1 MLNYFVGSPHCST
14 TLHEMP
20 PWQQFF
26 ILHAC
31 YIIDFWSNFAV
42 RKHQLYFISH
52 VVFFKNMTTNN
63 KHISSAIKYIGV
75 DDPDLPMFESQYVLE
90 NGMAYNSYFIDDDHI
105 AVMDAVDAR
114 KIDEWMANVDA
125 CLADRQPEYLVVLHM
140 EPDHSAGV
148 KRFLQTYP
156 EAKVV
161 GNAKT
166 FTFLSQFF
174 HDFDFEG
181 RTIMVKD
188 GDTLSLG
195 SHSLQFI
202 IAPMVH
208 WPETMVA
215 FEPTEQ
221 VLFSADAFGKF
232 GVYDADSHDW
242 TCEARRYYFN
252 IVGKYGAPVQVL
264 LKKIAPLPISVIAPL
279 HGPVL
284 KENLPFYIDKYN
296 TWSSYMPEDEGV
308 FIAVASIHG
317 HTLEAANIMA
327 EKLRLRGVKV
337 AMSDIAREDIA
348 EAVEDAFRYDRL
360 LLAAAS
366 YDGGVFTPME
376 FFLSR
381 LKHKNYQNRRVA
393 IIENGTWSPTAAKTI
408 KSTLE
413 DMKQISIVEPVVT
426 IRSAFKPSD
435 EQAFNAL
442 ADALAQ

>member
-1 MLNYFVGSPHCST
+1 MCDNCDNPL
-14 TLHEMP
+14 
-20 PWQQFF
+20 
-26 ILHAC
+26 
-31 YIIDFWSNFAV
+31 FWCNFAPD
-42 RKHQLYFISH
+42 KYHSLCYSHFFLLMTSNKYISDS
-52 VVFFKNMTTNN
+52 
-63 KHISSAIKYIGV
+63 IQYIGV
-75 DDPDLPMFESQYVLE
+75 DDPELPLFESQYMLE
-90 NGMAYNSYFIDDDHI
+90 NGMAYNSYLIRDEKI

-114 KIDEWMANVDA
+114 KIDEWMARLSDA
-125 CLADRQPEYLVVLHM
+125 LAGRTPDYLVVLHV

-148 KRFLQTYP
+148 KRFLDTYP

-174 HDFDFEG
+174 PDFDFGE
-181 RTIMVKD
+181 RKVVVKEA
-188 GDTLSLG
+188 DTLCLG
-195 SHSLQFI
+195 SHTLRFI
-202 IAPMVH
+202 IVPMVH

-215 FEPTEQ
+215 YDASDR

-232 GVYDADSHDW
+232 GVYDADADDW

-264 LKKIAPLPISVIAPL
+264 LKKIADLDIRVIAPL

-284 KENLPFYIDKYN
+284 SENLQFYIDKYH
-296 TWSSYMPEDEGV
+296 TWSSYEPEDKGV

-317 HTLEAANIMA
+317 HTLEAAEMMA
-327 EKLRLRGVKV
+327 EKLRARGVKV
-337 AMSDIAREDIA
+337 AMSDLSREDIA

-381 LKHKNYQNRRVA
+381 LKHKNYQKRRVA
-393 IIENGTWSPTAAKTI
+393 ILENGTWAPTAAKTI
-408 KSTLE
+408 KKTISEMSNVTL
-413 DMKQISIVEPVVT
+413 VEPVVT
-426 IRSAFKPSD
+426 IRSAYKPAD
-435 EQAFNAL
+435 DAAFCAL
-442 ADALAQ
+442 CDALCE

>member
-1 MLNYFVGSPHCST
+1 MYDNCDNPL
-14 TLHEMP
+14 
-20 PWQQFF
+20 
-26 ILHAC
+26 
-31 YIIDFWSNFAV
+31 FWCNFAPD
-42 RKHQLYFISH
+42 KYHSLCYSHFFLPMTSNKYISDS
-52 VVFFKNMTTNN
+52 
-63 KHISSAIKYIGV
+63 IQYIGV
-75 DDPDLPMFESQYVLE
+75 DDPELPLFESQYMLE
-90 NGMAYNSYFIDDDHI
+90 NGMAYNSYLIRDEKI

-114 KIDEWMANVDA
+114 KIDEWMARLSDA
-125 CLADRQPEYLVVLHM
+125 LAGRTPDYLVVLHV

-148 KRFLQTYP
+148 KRFLDTYP

-174 HDFDFEG
+174 PDFDFGE
-181 RTIMVKD
+181 RKVVVKEA
-188 GDTLSLG
+188 DTLCLG
-195 SHSLQFI
+195 SHTLRFI
-202 IAPMVH
+202 IVPMVH

-215 FEPTEQ
+215 YDASDR

-232 GVYDADSHDW
+232 GVYDADADDW

-264 LKKIAPLPISVIAPL
+264 LKKIADLDIRVIAPL

-284 KENLPFYIDKYN
+284 SENLQFYIDKYH
-296 TWSSYMPEDEGV
+296 TWSSYEPEDKGV

-317 HTLEAANIMA
+317 HTLEAAEMMA
-327 EKLRLRGVKV
+327 KKLRARGVKV
-337 AMSDIAREDIA
+337 AMSDLSREDIA

-381 LKHKNYQNRRVA
+381 LKHKNYQKRRVA
-393 IIENGTWSPTAAKTI
+393 ILENGTWAPTAAKTI
-408 KSTLE
+408 KKTISEMSNVTL
-413 DMKQISIVEPVVT
+413 VEPVVT
-426 IRSAFKPSD
+426 IRSAYKPAD
-435 EQAFNAL
+435 DAAFCAL
-442 ADALAQ
+442 CDALCE

>member
-1 MLNYFVGSPHCST
+1 MTSNK
-14 TLHEMP
+14 
-20 PWQQFF
+20 
-26 ILHAC
+26 
-31 YIIDFWSNFAV
+31 YISDSI
-42 RKHQLYFISH
+42 Q
-52 VVFFKNMTTNN
+52 
-63 KHISSAIKYIGV
+63 YIGV
-75 DDPDLPMFESQYVLE
+75 DDPELPLFESQYMLE
-90 NGMAYNSYFIDDDHI
+90 NGMAYNSYLIRDEKI

-114 KIDEWMANVDA
+114 KIDEWMARLSDA
-125 CLADRQPEYLVVLHM
+125 LAGRTPAYLVVLHV

-148 KRFLQTYP
+148 KRFLDTYP

-174 HDFDFEG
+174 PDFDFGE
-181 RTIMVKD
+181 RKVVVKEA
-188 GDTLSLG
+188 DTLCLG
-195 SHSLQFI
+195 NHTLRFI
-202 IAPMVH
+202 IVPMVH

-215 FEPTEQ
+215 YDASDR

-232 GVYDADSHDW
+232 GVYDADADDW

-264 LKKIAPLPISVIAPL
+264 LKKIADLDIRVIAPL

-284 KENLPFYIDKYN
+284 SENLQFYIDKYH
-296 TWSSYMPEDEGV
+296 TWSSYEPEDKGV

-317 HTLEAANIMA
+317 HTLEAAEMMA
-327 EKLRLRGVKV
+327 EKLRARGVKV
-337 AMSDIAREDIA
+337 AMSDLSREDIA

-381 LKHKNYQNRRVA
+381 LKHKNYQKRRVA
-393 IIENGTWSPTAAKTI
+393 ILENGTWAPTAAKTI
-408 KSTLE
+408 KKTISEMSNVTL
-413 DMKQISIVEPVVT
+413 VEPVVT
-426 IRSAFKPSD
+426 IRSAYKPAD
-435 EQAFNAL
+435 DAAFCAL
-442 ADALAQ
+442 CDALCE

>member
-1 MLNYFVGSPHCST
+1 MCDNCDNP
-14 TLHEMP
+14 
-20 PWQQFF
+20 
-26 ILHAC
+26 I
-31 YIIDFWSNFAV
+31 FWCNFAPN
-42 RKHQLYFISH
+42 KYHSLCYSHFFLPMTSNKYISDS
-52 VVFFKNMTTNN
+52 
-63 KHISSAIKYIGV
+63 IQYIGV
-75 DDPDLPMFESQYVLE
+75 DDPELPLFESQYMLE
-90 NGMAYNSYFIDDDHI
+90 NGMAYNSYLIRDEKI

-114 KIDEWMANVDA
+114 KIDEWMARLSDA
-125 CLADRQPEYLVVLHM
+125 LAGRTPDYLVVLHV

-148 KRFLQTYP
+148 KRFLDTYP

-174 HDFDFEG
+174 PDFDFGE
-181 RTIMVKD
+181 RKVVVKEA
-188 GDTLSLG
+188 DTLCLG
-195 SHSLQFI
+195 NHTLRFI
-202 IAPMVH
+202 IVPMVH

-215 FEPTEQ
+215 YDASDR

-232 GVYDADSHDW
+232 GVYDADADDW

-264 LKKIAPLPISVIAPL
+264 LKKIADLDIRVIAPL

-284 KENLPFYIDKYN
+284 SENLQFYIDKYH
-296 TWSSYMPEDEGV
+296 TWSSYEPEDKGV

-317 HTLEAANIMA
+317 HTLEAAEMMA
-327 EKLRLRGVKV
+327 EKLRARGVKV
-337 AMSDIAREDIA
+337 AMSDLSREDIA

-381 LKHKNYQNRRVA
+381 LKHKNYQKRRVA
-393 IIENGTWSPTAAKTI
+393 ILENGTWAPTAAKTI
-408 KSTLE
+408 KKTISEMSNVTL
-413 DMKQISIVEPVVT
+413 VEPVVT
-426 IRSAFKPSD
+426 IRSAYKPAD
-435 EQAFNAL
+435 DAAFCAL
-442 ADALAQ
+442 CDALCE

>member
-1 MLNYFVGSPHCST
+1 MCDNCDNPL
-14 TLHEMP
+14 
-20 PWQQFF
+20 
-26 ILHAC
+26 
-31 YIIDFWSNFAV
+31 FWCNFAPD
-42 RKHQLYFISH
+42 KYHSLCYSHFFLLMKSNKYISDS
-52 VVFFKNMTTNN
+52 
-63 KHISSAIKYIGV
+63 IQYIGV
-75 DDPDLPMFESQYVLE
+75 DDPELPLFESQYMLE
-90 NGMAYNSYFIDDDHI
+90 NGMAYNSYLIRDEKI

-114 KIDEWMANVDA
+114 KIDEWMARLSDA
-125 CLADRQPEYLVVLHM
+125 LAGRTPDYLVVLHV

-148 KRFLQTYP
+148 KRFLDTYP

-174 HDFDFEG
+174 PDFDFGE
-181 RTIMVKD
+181 RKVVVKEA
-188 GDTLSLG
+188 DTLCLG
-195 SHSLQFI
+195 SHTLRFI
-202 IAPMVH
+202 IVPMVH

-215 FEPTEQ
+215 YDASDR

-232 GVYDADSHDW
+232 GVYDADADDW

-264 LKKIAPLPISVIAPL
+264 LKKIADLDIRVIAPL

-284 KENLPFYIDKYN
+284 SENLQFYIDKYH
-296 TWSSYMPEDEGV
+296 TWSSYEPEDKGV

-317 HTLEAANIMA
+317 HTLEAAEMMA
-327 EKLRLRGVKV
+327 EKLRARGVKV
-337 AMSDIAREDIA
+337 AMSDLSREDIA

-381 LKHKNYQNRRVA
+381 LKHKNYQKRRVA
-393 IIENGTWSPTAAKTI
+393 ILENGTWAPTAAKTI
-408 KSTLE
+408 KKTISEMSNVTL
-413 DMKQISIVEPVVT
+413 VEPVVT
-426 IRSAFKPSD
+426 IRSAYKPAD
-435 EQAFNAL
+435 DAAFCAL
-442 ADALAQ
+442 CDALCE

>member
-1 MLNYFVGSPHCST
+1 MCDNCDNPL
-14 TLHEMP
+14 
-20 PWQQFF
+20 
-26 ILHAC
+26 
-31 YIIDFWSNFAV
+31 FWCNFAPD
-42 RKHQLYFISH
+42 KYHSLCYSHFFLLMTSNKYISDS
-52 VVFFKNMTTNN
+52 
-63 KHISSAIKYIGV
+63 IQYIGV
-75 DDPDLPMFESQYVLE
+75 DDPELPLFESQYMLE
-90 NGMAYNSYFIDDDHI
+90 NGMAYNSYLIRDEKI

-114 KIDEWMANVDA
+114 KIDEWMARLSDA
-125 CLADRQPEYLVVLHM
+125 LAGRTPDYLVVLHV

-148 KRFLQTYP
+148 KRFLDTYP

-174 HDFDFEG
+174 PDFDFGE
-181 RTIMVKD
+181 RKVVVKEA
-188 GDTLSLG
+188 DTLCLG
-195 SHSLQFI
+195 SHTLRFI
-202 IAPMVH
+202 IVPMVH

-215 FEPTEQ
+215 YDASDR

-232 GVYDADSHDW
+232 GVYDADADDW

-264 LKKIAPLPISVIAPL
+264 LKKIADLDIRVIAPL

-284 KENLPFYIDKYN
+284 SENLQFYIDKYH
-296 TWSSYMPEDEGV
+296 TWSSYEPEDKGV

-317 HTLEAANIMA
+317 HTLEAAEMMA
-327 EKLRLRGVKV
+327 EKLRARGVKV
-337 AMSDIAREDIA
+337 AMSDLSREDIA

-381 LKHKNYQNRRVA
+381 LKHKNYQKRRVA
-393 IIENGTWSPTAAKTI
+393 ILENGTWAPTAAKTI
-408 KSTLE
+408 RKTISEMSNVTL
-413 DMKQISIVEPVVT
+413 VEPVVT
-426 IRSAFKPSD
+426 IRSAYKPAD
-435 EQAFNAL
+435 DAAFCAL
-442 ADALAQ
+442 CDALCE

>member
-1 MLNYFVGSPHCST
+1 MTSNK
-14 TLHEMP
+14 
-20 PWQQFF
+20 
-26 ILHAC
+26 
-31 YIIDFWSNFAV
+31 YISDSI
-42 RKHQLYFISH
+42 Q
-52 VVFFKNMTTNN
+52 
-63 KHISSAIKYIGV
+63 YIGV
-75 DDPDLPMFESQYVLE
+75 DDPELPLFESQYMLE
-90 NGMAYNSYFIDDDHI
+90 NGMAYNSYLIRDEKI

-114 KIDEWMANVDA
+114 KIDEWMARLSDA
-125 CLADRQPEYLVVLHM
+125 LAGRTPDYLVVLHV

-148 KRFLQTYP
+148 KRFLDTYP

-174 HDFDFEG
+174 PDFDFGE
-181 RTIMVKD
+181 RKVVVKEA
-188 GDTLSLG
+188 DTLCLG
-195 SHSLQFI
+195 NHTLRFI
-202 IAPMVH
+202 IVPMVH

-215 FEPTEQ
+215 YDASDR

-232 GVYDADSHDW
+232 GVYDADADDW

-264 LKKIAPLPISVIAPL
+264 LKKIADLDIRVIAPL

-284 KENLPFYIDKYN
+284 SENLQFYIDKYH
-296 TWSSYMPEDEGV
+296 TWSSYEPEDKGV

-317 HTLEAANIMA
+317 HTLEATEMMA
-327 EKLRLRGVKV
+327 EKLRARGVKV
-337 AMSDIAREDIA
+337 AMSDLSREDIA

-381 LKHKNYQNRRVA
+381 LKHKNYQKRRVA
-393 IIENGTWSPTAAKTI
+393 ILENGTWAPTAAKTI
-408 KSTLE
+408 KKTISEMSNVTL
-413 DMKQISIVEPVVT
+413 VEPVVT
-426 IRSAFKPSD
+426 IRSAYKPAD
-435 EQAFNAL
+435 DAAFCAL
-442 ADALAQ
+442 CDALCE

>member
-1 MLNYFVGSPHCST
+1 MCDNCDNPL
-14 TLHEMP
+14 
-20 PWQQFF
+20 
-26 ILHAC
+26 
-31 YIIDFWSNFAV
+31 FWCNFAPD
-42 RKHQLYFISH
+42 KYHSLCYSHFFLLMTSNKYISDS
-52 VVFFKNMTTNN
+52 
-63 KHISSAIKYIGV
+63 IQYIGV
-75 DDPDLPMFESQYVLE
+75 DDPELPLFESQYMLE
-90 NGMAYNSYFIDDDHI
+90 NGMAYNSYLIRDEKI

-114 KIDEWMANVDA
+114 KIDEWMARLSDA
-125 CLADRQPEYLVVLHM
+125 LAGRTPDYLVVLHV

-148 KRFLQTYP
+148 KRFLDTYP

-174 HDFDFEG
+174 PDFDFGE
-181 RTIMVKD
+181 RKVVVKEA
-188 GDTLSLG
+188 DTLCLG
-195 SHSLQFI
+195 NHTLRFI
-202 IAPMVH
+202 IVPMVH

-215 FEPTEQ
+215 YDASDR

-232 GVYDADSHDW
+232 GVYDADADDW

-264 LKKIAPLPISVIAPL
+264 LKKIADLDIRVIAPL

-284 KENLPFYIDKYN
+284 SENLQFYIDKYH
-296 TWSSYMPEDEGV
+296 TWSSYEPEDKGV

-317 HTLEAANIMA
+317 HTLEAAEMMA
-327 EKLRLRGVKV
+327 EKLRARGVKV
-337 AMSDIAREDIA
+337 AMSDLSREDIA

-381 LKHKNYQNRRVA
+381 LKHKNYQKRRVA
-393 IIENGTWSPTAAKTI
+393 ILENGTWSPTAAKTI
-408 KSTLE
+408 KKTISEMSNVTL
-413 DMKQISIVEPVVT
+413 VEPVVT
-426 IRSAFKPSD
+426 IRSAYKPAD
-435 EQAFNAL
+435 DAAFCAL
-442 ADALAQ
+442 CDALCE

>member
-1 MLNYFVGSPHCST
+1 MYDNCDNPL
-14 TLHEMP
+14 
-20 PWQQFF
+20 
-26 ILHAC
+26 
-31 YIIDFWSNFAV
+31 FWCNFAPD
-42 RKHQLYFISH
+42 KYHSLCYSHFFLPMTSNKYISDS
-52 VVFFKNMTTNN
+52 
-63 KHISSAIKYIGV
+63 IQYIGV
-75 DDPDLPMFESQYVLE
+75 DDPELPLFESQYMLE
-90 NGMAYNSYFIDDDHI
+90 NGMAYNSYLIRDEKI

-114 KIDEWMANVDA
+114 KIDEWMARLSDA
-125 CLADRQPEYLVVLHM
+125 LAGRTPDYLVVLHV

-148 KRFLQTYP
+148 KRFLDTYP

-174 HDFDFEG
+174 PDFDFGE
-181 RTIMVKD
+181 RKVVVKEA
-188 GDTLSLG
+188 DTLCLG
-195 SHSLQFI
+195 NHTLRFI
-202 IAPMVH
+202 IVPMVH

-215 FEPTEQ
+215 YDASDR

-232 GVYDADSHDW
+232 GVYDADADDW

-264 LKKIAPLPISVIAPL
+264 LKKIADLDIRVIAPL

-284 KENLPFYIDKYN
+284 SENLQFYIDKYH
-296 TWSSYMPEDEGV
+296 TWSSYEPEDKGV

-317 HTLEAANIMA
+317 HTLEAAEMMA
-327 EKLRLRGVKV
+327 EKLRARGVKV
-337 AMSDIAREDIA
+337 AMSDLSREDIA

-381 LKHKNYQNRRVA
+381 LKHKNYQKRCVA
-393 IIENGTWSPTAAKTI
+393 ILENGTWAPTAAKTI
-408 KSTLE
+408 KKTISEMSNVTL
-413 DMKQISIVEPVVT
+413 VEPVVT
-426 IRSAFKPSD
+426 IRSAYKPAD
-435 EQAFNAL
+435 DAAFCAL
-442 ADALAQ
+442 CDALCE

>member
-1 MLNYFVGSPHCST
+1 MTSNK
-14 TLHEMP
+14 
-20 PWQQFF
+20 
-26 ILHAC
+26 
-31 YIIDFWSNFAV
+31 YISDSI
-42 RKHQLYFISH
+42 Q
-52 VVFFKNMTTNN
+52 
-63 KHISSAIKYIGV
+63 YIGV
-75 DDPDLPMFESQYVLE
+75 DDPELPLFESQYMLE
-90 NGMAYNSYFIDDDHI
+90 KGMAYNSYLIRDEKI

-114 KIDEWMANVDA
+114 KIDEWMARLSDA
-125 CLADRQPEYLVVLHM
+125 LAGRTPDYLVVLHV

-148 KRFLQTYP
+148 KRFLDTYP

-174 HDFDFEG
+174 PDFDFGE
-181 RTIMVKD
+181 RKVVVKEA
-188 GDTLSLG
+188 DTLCLG
-195 SHSLQFI
+195 NHTLRFI
-202 IAPMVH
+202 IVPMVH

-215 FEPTEQ
+215 YDASDR

-232 GVYDADSHDW
+232 GVYDADADDW

-264 LKKIAPLPISVIAPL
+264 LKKIADLDIRVIAPL

-284 KENLPFYIDKYN
+284 SENLQFYIDKYH
-296 TWSSYMPEDEGV
+296 TWSSYEPEDKGV

-317 HTLEAANIMA
+317 HTLEAAEMMA
-327 EKLRLRGVKV
+327 EKLRARGVKV
-337 AMSDIAREDIA
+337 AMSDLSREDIA

-381 LKHKNYQNRRVA
+381 LKHKNYQKRRVA
-393 IIENGTWSPTAAKTI
+393 ILENGTWAPTAAKTI
-408 KSTLE
+408 KKTISEMSNVTL
-413 DMKQISIVEPVVT
+413 VEPVVT
-426 IRSAFKPSD
+426 IRSAYKPAD
-435 EQAFNAL
+435 DAAFCAL
-442 ADALAQ
+442 CDALCE

>member
-1 MLNYFVGSPHCST
+1 MCDNCDNPL
-14 TLHEMP
+14 
-20 PWQQFF
+20 
-26 ILHAC
+26 
-31 YIIDFWSNFAV
+31 FWCNFAPN
-42 RKHQLYFISH
+42 KYHSLCYSHFFLLMTSNKYISDS
-52 VVFFKNMTTNN
+52 
-63 KHISSAIKYIGV
+63 IQYIGV
-75 DDPDLPMFESQYVLE
+75 DDPELPLFESQYMLE
-90 NGMAYNSYFIDDDHI
+90 NGMAYNSYLIRDEKI

-114 KIDEWMANVDA
+114 KIDEWMARLSDA
-125 CLADRQPEYLVVLHM
+125 LAGRTPDYLVVLHV

-148 KRFLQTYP
+148 KRFLDTYP

-174 HDFDFEG
+174 PDFDFGE
-181 RTIMVKD
+181 RKVVVKEA
-188 GDTLSLG
+188 DTLCLG
-195 SHSLQFI
+195 NHTLRFI
-202 IAPMVH
+202 IVPMVH

-215 FEPTEQ
+215 YDASDR

-232 GVYDADSHDW
+232 GVYDADADDW

-264 LKKIAPLPISVIAPL
+264 LKKIADLDIRVIAPL

-284 KENLPFYIDKYN
+284 SENLQFYIDKYH
-296 TWSSYMPEDEGV
+296 TWSSYEPEDKGV

-317 HTLEAANIMA
+317 HTLEAAEMMA
-327 EKLRLRGVKV
+327 EKLRARGVKV
-337 AMSDIAREDIA
+337 AMSDLSREDIA

-381 LKHKNYQNRRVA
+381 LKHKNYQKRRVA
-393 IIENGTWSPTAAKTI
+393 ILENGTWSPTAAKTI
-408 KSTLE
+408 KKTISEMSNVTL
-413 DMKQISIVEPVVT
+413 VEPVVT
-426 IRSAFKPSD
+426 IRSAYKPAD
-435 EQAFNAL
+435 DAAFCAL
-442 ADALAQ
+442 CDALCE

>member
-1 MLNYFVGSPHCST
+1 MCDNCDNPL
-14 TLHEMP
+14 
-20 PWQQFF
+20 
-26 ILHAC
+26 
-31 YIIDFWSNFAV
+31 FWCNFAPD
-42 RKHQLYFISH
+42 KYHSLCYSHFFLPMTSNKYISDS
-52 VVFFKNMTTNN
+52 
-63 KHISSAIKYIGV
+63 IQYIGV
-75 DDPDLPMFESQYVLE
+75 DDPELPLFESQYMLE
-90 NGMAYNSYFIDDDHI
+90 NGMAYNSYLIRDEKI

-114 KIDEWMANVDA
+114 KIDEWMARLSDA
-125 CLADRQPEYLVVLHM
+125 LAGRTPDYLVVLHV

-148 KRFLQTYP
+148 KRFLDTYP

-174 HDFDFEG
+174 PDFDFGE
-181 RTIMVKD
+181 RKVVVKES
-188 GDTLSLG
+188 DTLCLG
-195 SHSLQFI
+195 SHTLRFI
-202 IAPMVH
+202 IVPMVH

-215 FEPTEQ
+215 YDASDR

-232 GVYDADSHDW
+232 GVYDADADDW

-264 LKKIAPLPISVIAPL
+264 LKKIADLDIRVIAPL

-284 KENLPFYIDKYN
+284 SENLQFYIDKYH
-296 TWSSYMPEDEGV
+296 TWSSYEPEDKGV

-317 HTLEAANIMA
+317 HTLEAAEMMA
-327 EKLRLRGVKV
+327 EKLRARGVKV
-337 AMSDIAREDIA
+337 AMSDLSREDIA

-381 LKHKNYQNRRVA
+381 LKHKNYQKRRVA
-393 IIENGTWSPTAAKTI
+393 ILENGTWAPTAAKTI
-408 KSTLE
+408 KKTISEMSNVTL
-413 DMKQISIVEPVVT
+413 VEPVVT
-426 IRSAFKPSD
+426 IRSAYKPAD
-435 EQAFNAL
+435 DAAFCAL
-442 ADALAQ
+442 CDALCE

>member
-1 MLNYFVGSPHCST
+1 MCDNCDNPL
-14 TLHEMP
+14 
-20 PWQQFF
+20 
-26 ILHAC
+26 
-31 YIIDFWSNFAV
+31 FWCNFAPD
-42 RKHQLYFISH
+42 KYHSLCYSHFFLPMTSNKYISDS
-52 VVFFKNMTTNN
+52 
-63 KHISSAIKYIGV
+63 IQYIGV
-75 DDPDLPMFESQYVLE
+75 DDPELPLFESQYMLE
-90 NGMAYNSYFIDDDHI
+90 NGMAYNSYLIRDEKI

-114 KIDEWMANVDA
+114 KIDEWMARLSDA
-125 CLADRQPEYLVVLHM
+125 LAGRTPDYLVVLHV

-148 KRFLQTYP
+148 KRFLDTYP

-174 HDFDFEG
+174 PDFDFGE
-181 RTIMVKD
+181 RKVVVKEA
-188 GDTLSLG
+188 DTLCLG
-195 SHSLQFI
+195 SHTLRFI
-202 IAPMVH
+202 IVPMVH

-215 FEPTEQ
+215 YEASDR

-232 GVYDADSHDW
+232 GVYDADADDW

-264 LKKIAPLPISVIAPL
+264 LKKIADLDIRVIAPL

-284 KENLPFYIDKYN
+284 SENLQFYIDKYH
-296 TWSSYMPEDEGV
+296 TWSSYEPEDKGV

-317 HTLEAANIMA
+317 HTLEAAEMMA
-327 EKLRLRGVKV
+327 EKLRARGVKV
-337 AMSDIAREDIA
+337 AMSDLSREDIA

-381 LKHKNYQNRRVA
+381 LKHKNYQKRRVA
-393 IIENGTWSPTAAKTI
+393 ILENGTWAPTAAKTI
-408 KSTLE
+408 KKTISEMSNVTL
-413 DMKQISIVEPVVT
+413 VEPVVT
-426 IRSAFKPSD
+426 IRSAYKPAD
-435 EQAFNAL
+435 DAAFCAL
-442 ADALAQ
+442 CDALCE

>member
-1 MLNYFVGSPHCST
+1 MCDNCDNPL
-14 TLHEMP
+14 
-20 PWQQFF
+20 
-26 ILHAC
+26 
-31 YIIDFWSNFAV
+31 FWCNFAPDKY
-42 RKHQLYFISH
+42 RSLCYSHFFLPMTSNKYISDS
-52 VVFFKNMTTNN
+52 
-63 KHISSAIKYIGV
+63 IQYIGV
-75 DDPDLPMFESQYVLE
+75 DDPELPLFESQYMLE
-90 NGMAYNSYFIDDDHI
+90 NGMAYNSYLIRDEKI

-114 KIDEWMANVDA
+114 KIDEWMARLSDA
-125 CLADRQPEYLVVLHM
+125 LAGRTPDYLVVLHV

-148 KRFLQTYP
+148 KRFLDTYP

-174 HDFDFEG
+174 PDFDFGE
-181 RTIMVKD
+181 RKVVVKEA
-188 GDTLSLG
+188 DTLCLG
-195 SHSLQFI
+195 NHTLRFI
-202 IAPMVH
+202 IVPMVH

-215 FEPTEQ
+215 YDASDR

-232 GVYDADSHDW
+232 GVYDADADDW

-264 LKKIAPLPISVIAPL
+264 LKKIADLDIRVIAPL

-284 KENLPFYIDKYN
+284 SENLQFYIDKYH
-296 TWSSYMPEDEGV
+296 TWSSYEPEDKGV

-317 HTLEAANIMA
+317 HTLEAAEMMA
-327 EKLRLRGVKV
+327 EKLRARGVKV
-337 AMSDIAREDIA
+337 AMSDLSREDIA

-381 LKHKNYQNRRVA
+381 LKHKNYQKRRVA
-393 IIENGTWSPTAAKTI
+393 ILENGTWSPTAAKTI
-408 KSTLE
+408 KKTISEMSNVTL
-413 DMKQISIVEPVVT
+413 VEPVVT
-426 IRSAFKPSD
+426 IRSAYKPAD
-435 EQAFNAL
+435 DAAFCAL
-442 ADALAQ
+442 CDALCE

>member
-1 MLNYFVGSPHCST
+1 MTSNK
-14 TLHEMP
+14 
-20 PWQQFF
+20 
-26 ILHAC
+26 
-31 YIIDFWSNFAV
+31 YISDSI
-42 RKHQLYFISH
+42 Q
-52 VVFFKNMTTNN
+52 
-63 KHISSAIKYIGV
+63 YIGV
-75 DDPDLPMFESQYVLE
+75 DDPELPLFESQYMLE
-90 NGMAYNSYFIDDDHI
+90 NGMAYNSYLIRDEKI

-114 KIDEWMANVDA
+114 KIDEWMARLSDA
-125 CLADRQPEYLVVLHM
+125 LAGRTPDYLVVLHV

-148 KRFLQTYP
+148 KRFLDTYP

-174 HDFDFEG
+174 PDFDFGE
-181 RTIMVKD
+181 RKVVVKEA
-188 GDTLSLG
+188 DTLCLG
-195 SHSLQFI
+195 NHTLRFI
-202 IAPMVH
+202 IVPMVH

-215 FEPTEQ
+215 YDASDR

-232 GVYDADSHDW
+232 GVYDADADDW

-264 LKKIAPLPISVIAPL
+264 LKKIADLDIRVIAPL

-284 KENLPFYIDKYN
+284 SQNLQFYIDKYH
-296 TWSSYMPEDEGV
+296 TWSSYEPEDKGV

-317 HTLEAANIMA
+317 HTLEAAEMMA
-327 EKLRLRGVKV
+327 EKLRARGVKV
-337 AMSDIAREDIA
+337 AMSDLSREDIA

-381 LKHKNYQNRRVA
+381 LKHKNYQKRRVA
-393 IIENGTWSPTAAKTI
+393 ILENGTWAPTAAKTI
-408 KSTLE
+408 KKTISEMSNVTL
-413 DMKQISIVEPVVT
+413 VEPVVT
-426 IRSAFKPSD
+426 IRSAYKPAD
-435 EQAFNAL
+435 DAAFCAL
-442 ADALAQ
+442 CDALCE

>member
-1 MLNYFVGSPHCST
+1 MTSNK
-14 TLHEMP
+14 
-20 PWQQFF
+20 
-26 ILHAC
+26 
-31 YIIDFWSNFAV
+31 YISDSI
-42 RKHQLYFISH
+42 Q
-52 VVFFKNMTTNN
+52 
-63 KHISSAIKYIGV
+63 YIGV
-75 DDPDLPMFESQYVLE
+75 DDPELPLFESQYMLE
-90 NGMAYNSYFIDDDHI
+90 NGMAYNSYLIRDEKI

-114 KIDEWMANVDA
+114 KIDEWMARLSDA
-125 CLADRQPEYLVVLHM
+125 LAGRTPDYLVVLHV

-148 KRFLQTYP
+148 KRFLDTYP

-174 HDFDFEG
+174 PDFDFGE
-181 RTIMVKD
+181 RKVVVKEA
-188 GDTLSLG
+188 DTLCLG
-195 SHSLQFI
+195 NHTLRFI
-202 IAPMVH
+202 IVPMVH

-215 FEPTEQ
+215 YDASDR

-232 GVYDADSHDW
+232 GVYDADADDW

-264 LKKIAPLPISVIAPL
+264 LKKIADLDIRVIAPL

-284 KENLPFYIDKYN
+284 SENLQFYIDKYH
-296 TWSSYMPEDEGV
+296 TWSSYEPEDKGV

-317 HTLEAANIMA
+317 HTLEAAEMMA
-327 EKLRLRGVKV
+327 EKLRARGVKV
-337 AMSDIAREDIA
+337 AMSDLSREDIA

-381 LKHKNYQNRRVA
+381 LKHKNYQKRRVA
-393 IIENGTWSPTAAKTI
+393 ILENGTWAPTAAKTI
-408 KSTLE
+408 KKTISEMSNVTL
-413 DMKQISIVEPVVT
+413 VEPVVT
-426 IRSAFKPSD
+426 IRSAYKPAD
-435 EQAFNAL
+435 DVAFCAL
-442 ADALAQ
+442 CDALCE

>member
-1 MLNYFVGSPHCST
+1 MYDNCDNPL
-14 TLHEMP
+14 
-20 PWQQFF
+20 
-26 ILHAC
+26 
-31 YIIDFWSNFAV
+31 FWCNFAPDKY
-42 RKHQLYFISH
+42 RSLCYSHFFLPMTSNKYISDS
-52 VVFFKNMTTNN
+52 
-63 KHISSAIKYIGV
+63 IQYIGV
-75 DDPDLPMFESQYVLE
+75 DDPELPLFESQYMLE
-90 NGMAYNSYFIDDDHI
+90 NGMAYNSYLIRDEKI

-114 KIDEWMANVDA
+114 KIDEWMARLSDA
-125 CLADRQPEYLVVLHM
+125 LAGRTPDYLVVLHV

-148 KRFLQTYP
+148 KRFLDTYP

-174 HDFDFEG
+174 PDFDFGE
-181 RTIMVKD
+181 RKVVVKEA
-188 GDTLSLG
+188 DTLCLG
-195 SHSLQFI
+195 NHTLRFI
-202 IAPMVH
+202 IVPMVH

-215 FEPTEQ
+215 YDASDR

-232 GVYDADSHDW
+232 GVYDADADDW

-264 LKKIAPLPISVIAPL
+264 LKKIADLDIRVIAPL

-284 KENLPFYIDKYN
+284 SENLQFYIDKYH
-296 TWSSYMPEDEGV
+296 TWSSYEPEDKGV

-317 HTLEAANIMA
+317 HTLEAAEMMA
-327 EKLRLRGVKV
+327 EKLRARGVKV
-337 AMSDIAREDIA
+337 AMSDLSREDIA

-381 LKHKNYQNRRVA
+381 LKHKNYQKRRVA
-393 IIENGTWSPTAAKTI
+393 ILENGTWSPTAAKTI
-408 KSTLE
+408 KKTISEMSNVTL
-413 DMKQISIVEPVVT
+413 VEPVVT
-426 IRSAFKPSD
+426 IRSAYKPAD
-435 EQAFNAL
+435 DAAFCAL
-442 ADALAQ
+442 CDALCE

>member
-1 MLNYFVGSPHCST
+1 MTSNK
-14 TLHEMP
+14 
-20 PWQQFF
+20 
-26 ILHAC
+26 
-31 YIIDFWSNFAV
+31 YISDSI
-42 RKHQLYFISH
+42 Q
-52 VVFFKNMTTNN
+52 
-63 KHISSAIKYIGV
+63 YIGV
-75 DDPDLPMFESQYVLE
+75 DDPELPLFESQYMLE
-90 NGMAYNSYFIDDDHI
+90 NGMAYNSYLIRDEKI

-114 KIDEWMANVDA
+114 KIDEWMARLSDA
-125 CLADRQPEYLVVLHM
+125 LAGRTPDYLVVLHV

-148 KRFLQTYP
+148 KRFLDTYP

-174 HDFDFEG
+174 PDFDFGE
-181 RTIMVKD
+181 RKVVVKEA
-188 GDTLSLG
+188 DTLCLG
-195 SHSLQFI
+195 NHTLRFI
-202 IAPMVH
+202 IVPMVH

-215 FEPTEQ
+215 YDASDR

-232 GVYDADSHDW
+232 GVYDADADDW

-264 LKKIAPLPISVIAPL
+264 LKKIADLDIRVIAPL

-284 KENLPFYIDKYN
+284 SENLQFYIDKYH
-296 TWSSYMPEDEGV
+296 TWSSYEPEDKGV

-317 HTLEAANIMA
+317 HTLEAAEMMA
-327 EKLRLRGVKV
+327 EKLRARGVKV
-337 AMSDIAREDIA
+337 AMSDLSREDIA

-381 LKHKNYQNRRVA
+381 LKHKNYQKRRVA
-393 IIENGTWSPTAAKTI
+393 ILENGTWAPTAAKTI
-408 KSTLE
+408 KKTISEMSNVTL
-413 DMKQISIVEPVVT
+413 VEPVVT
-426 IRSAFKPSD
+426 IRSAYKPAD
-435 EQAFNAL
+435 DAAFSAL
-442 ADALAQ
+442 CDALCE

>member
-1 MLNYFVGSPHCST
+1 MCDNCDNPL
-14 TLHEMP
+14 
-20 PWQQFF
+20 
-26 ILHAC
+26 
-31 YIIDFWSNFAV
+31 FWCNFAPD
-42 RKHQLYFISH
+42 KYHSLCYSHFFLPMTSNKYISDS
-52 VVFFKNMTTNN
+52 
-63 KHISSAIKYIGV
+63 IQYIGV
-75 DDPDLPMFESQYVLE
+75 DDPELPLFESQYMLE
-90 NGMAYNSYFIDDDHI
+90 NGMAYNSYLIRDEKI

-114 KIDEWMANVDA
+114 KIDEWMARLSDA
-125 CLADRQPEYLVVLHM
+125 LAGRTPDYLVVLHV

-148 KRFLQTYP
+148 KRFLDTYP

-174 HDFDFEG
+174 PDFDFGE
-181 RTIMVKD
+181 RKVVVKEA
-188 GDTLSLG
+188 DTLCLG
-195 SHSLQFI
+195 NHTLRFI
-202 IAPMVH
+202 IVPMVH

-215 FEPTEQ
+215 YDASDR

-232 GVYDADSHDW
+232 GVYDADADDW

-264 LKKIAPLPISVIAPL
+264 LKKIADLDIRVIAPL

-284 KENLPFYIDKYN
+284 SENLQFYIDKYH
-296 TWSSYMPEDEGV
+296 TWSSYEPEDKGV

-317 HTLEAANIMA
+317 HTLEAAEMMA
-327 EKLRLRGVKV
+327 EKLRARGVKV
-337 AMSDIAREDIA
+337 AMSDLSREDIA

-381 LKHKNYQNRRVA
+381 LKHKNYQKRRVA
-393 IIENGTWSPTAAKTI
+393 ILENGTWSPTAAKTI
-408 KSTLE
+408 KKTISEMSNVTL
-413 DMKQISIVEPVVT
+413 VEPVVT
-426 IRSAFKPSD
+426 IRSAYKPAD
-435 EQAFNAL
+435 DAAFCAL
-442 ADALAQ
+442 CDALYE

>member
-1 MLNYFVGSPHCST
+1 MCDNCFIPH
-14 TLHEMP
+14 
-20 PWQQFF
+20 
-26 ILHAC
+26 
-31 YIIDFWSNFAV
+31 FWCNFAPD
-42 RKHQLYFISH
+42 KYHSLCYSHFFLPMTSNKYISDS
-52 VVFFKNMTTNN
+52 
-63 KHISSAIKYIGV
+63 IQYIGV
-75 DDPDLPMFESQYVLE
+75 DDPELPLFESQYMLE
-90 NGMAYNSYFIDDDHI
+90 NGMAYNSYLIRDEKI

-114 KIDEWMANVDA
+114 KIDEWMARLSDA
-125 CLADRQPEYLVVLHM
+125 LAGRTPDYLVVLHV

-148 KRFLQTYP
+148 KRFLDTYP

-174 HDFDFEG
+174 PDFDFGE
-181 RTIMVKD
+181 RKVVVKEA
-188 GDTLSLG
+188 DTLCLG
-195 SHSLQFI
+195 NHTLRFI
-202 IAPMVH
+202 IVPMVH

-215 FEPTEQ
+215 YDASDR

-232 GVYDADSHDW
+232 GVYDADADDW

-264 LKKIAPLPISVIAPL
+264 LKKIADLDIRVIAPL

-284 KENLPFYIDKYN
+284 SENLQFYIDKYH
-296 TWSSYMPEDEGV
+296 TWSSYEPEDKGV

-317 HTLEAANIMA
+317 HTLEAAEMMA
-327 EKLRLRGVKV
+327 EKLRARGVKV
-337 AMSDIAREDIA
+337 AMSDLSREDIA

-381 LKHKNYQNRRVA
+381 LKHKNYQKRRVA
-393 IIENGTWSPTAAKTI
+393 ILENGTWAPTAAKTI
-408 KSTLE
+408 KKTISEMSNVTL
-413 DMKQISIVEPVVT
+413 VEPVVT
-426 IRSAFKPSD
+426 IRSAYKPAD
-435 EQAFNAL
+435 DAAFCAL
-442 ADALAQ
+442 CDALCE

>member
-1 MLNYFVGSPHCST
+1 MCDNCDNPL
-14 TLHEMP
+14 
-20 PWQQFF
+20 
-26 ILHAC
+26 
-31 YIIDFWSNFAV
+31 FWCNFAPD
-42 RKHQLYFISH
+42 KYHSLCYLHFFLPMTSNKYISDS
-52 VVFFKNMTTNN
+52 
-63 KHISSAIKYIGV
+63 IQYIGV
-75 DDPDLPMFESQYVLE
+75 DDPELPLFESQYMLE
-90 NGMAYNSYFIDDDHI
+90 NGMAYNSYLIRDEKI

-114 KIDEWMANVDA
+114 KIDEWMARLSDA
-125 CLADRQPEYLVVLHM
+125 LAGRTPDYLVVLHV

-148 KRFLQTYP
+148 KRFLDTYP

-174 HDFDFEG
+174 PDFDFGE
-181 RTIMVKD
+181 RKVVVKEA
-188 GDTLSLG
+188 DTLCLG
-195 SHSLQFI
+195 NHTLRFI
-202 IAPMVH
+202 IVPMVH

-215 FEPTEQ
+215 YDASDR

-232 GVYDADSHDW
+232 GVYDADADDW

-264 LKKIAPLPISVIAPL
+264 LKKIADLDIRVIAPL

-284 KENLPFYIDKYN
+284 SEDLQFYIDKYH
-296 TWSSYMPEDEGV
+296 TWSSYEPEDKGV

-317 HTLEAANIMA
+317 HTLEAAEMMA
-327 EKLRLRGVKV
+327 EKLRARGVKV
-337 AMSDIAREDIA
+337 AMSDLSREDIA

-381 LKHKNYQNRRVA
+381 LKHKNYQKRRVA
-393 IIENGTWSPTAAKTI
+393 ILENGTWAPTAAKTI
-408 KSTLE
+408 KKTISEMSNVTL
-413 DMKQISIVEPVVT
+413 VEPVVT
-426 IRSAFKPSD
+426 IRSAYKPAD
-435 EQAFNAL
+435 DAAFCAL
-442 ADALAQ
+442 CDALCE

>member
-1 MLNYFVGSPHCST
+1 MTSNK
-14 TLHEMP
+14 
-20 PWQQFF
+20 
-26 ILHAC
+26 
-31 YIIDFWSNFAV
+31 YISDSI
-42 RKHQLYFISH
+42 Q
-52 VVFFKNMTTNN
+52 
-63 KHISSAIKYIGV
+63 YIGV
-75 DDPDLPMFESQYVLE
+75 DDPELPLFESQYMLE
-90 NGMAYNSYFIDDDHI
+90 NGMVYNSYLIRDEKI

-114 KIDEWMANVDA
+114 KIDEWMARLSDA
-125 CLADRQPEYLVVLHM
+125 LAGRTPDYLVVLHV

-148 KRFLQTYP
+148 KRFLDTYP

-174 HDFDFEG
+174 PDFDFGE
-181 RTIMVKD
+181 RKVVVKEA
-188 GDTLSLG
+188 DTLCLG
-195 SHSLQFI
+195 NHTLRFI
-202 IAPMVH
+202 IVPMVH

-215 FEPTEQ
+215 YDASDR

-232 GVYDADSHDW
+232 GVYDADADDW

-264 LKKIAPLPISVIAPL
+264 LKKIADLDIRVIAPL

-284 KENLPFYIDKYN
+284 SENLQFYIDKYH
-296 TWSSYMPEDEGV
+296 TWSSYEPEDKGV

-317 HTLEAANIMA
+317 HTLEAAEMMA
-327 EKLRLRGVKV
+327 EKLRARGVKV
-337 AMSDIAREDIA
+337 AMSDLSREDIA

-381 LKHKNYQNRRVA
+381 LKHKNYQKRRVA
-393 IIENGTWSPTAAKTI
+393 ILENGTWAPTAAKTI
-408 KSTLE
+408 KKTISEMSNVTL
-413 DMKQISIVEPVVT
+413 VEPVVT
-426 IRSAFKPSD
+426 IRSAYKPAD
-435 EQAFNAL
+435 DAAFSAL
-442 ADALAQ
+442 CDALCE

>member
-1 MLNYFVGSPHCST
+1 MTSNK
-14 TLHEMP
+14 
-20 PWQQFF
+20 
-26 ILHAC
+26 
-31 YIIDFWSNFAV
+31 YISDSI
-42 RKHQLYFISH
+42 Q
-52 VVFFKNMTTNN
+52 
-63 KHISSAIKYIGV
+63 YIGV
-75 DDPDLPMFESQYVLE
+75 DDPELPLFESQYMLE
-90 NGMAYNSYFIDDDHI
+90 NGMAYNSYLIRDEKI

-114 KIDEWMANVDA
+114 KIDEWMARLSDA
-125 CLADRQPEYLVVLHM
+125 LAGRTPDYLVVLHV

-148 KRFLQTYP
+148 KRFLDTYP

-174 HDFDFEG
+174 PDFDFGE
-181 RTIMVKD
+181 RKVVVKEA
-188 GDTLSLG
+188 DTLCLG
-195 SHSLQFI
+195 SHTLRFI
-202 IAPMVH
+202 IVPMVH

-215 FEPTEQ
+215 YDASDR

-232 GVYDADSHDW
+232 GVYDADADDW

-264 LKKIAPLPISVIAPL
+264 LKKIADLDIRVIAPL

-284 KENLPFYIDKYN
+284 SENLQFYIDKYH
-296 TWSSYMPEDEGV
+296 TWSSYEPEDKGV

-317 HTLEAANIMA
+317 HTLEAAEMMA
-327 EKLRLRGVKV
+327 EKLRARGVKV
-337 AMSDIAREDIA
+337 AMSDLSREDIA

-381 LKHKNYQNRRVA
+381 LKHKNYQKRRVA
-393 IIENGTWSPTAAKTI
+393 ILENGTWAPTAAKTI
-408 KSTLE
+408 KKTISEMSNVTL
-413 DMKQISIVEPVVT
+413 VEPVVT
-426 IRSAFKPSD
+426 IHSAYKPAD
-435 EQAFNAL
+435 DAAFCAL
-442 ADALAQ
+442 CDALCE

>member
-1 MLNYFVGSPHCST
+1 MTSNK
-14 TLHEMP
+14 
-20 PWQQFF
+20 
-26 ILHAC
+26 
-31 YIIDFWSNFAV
+31 YISDSI
-42 RKHQLYFISH
+42 Q
-52 VVFFKNMTTNN
+52 
-63 KHISSAIKYIGV
+63 YIGV
-75 DDPDLPMFESQYVLE
+75 DDPELPLFESQYMLE
-90 NGMAYNSYFIDDDHI
+90 NGMAYNSYLIRDEKI

-114 KIDEWMANVDA
+114 KIDEWMARLSDA
-125 CLADRQPEYLVVLHM
+125 LAGRTPDYLVVLHV

-148 KRFLQTYP
+148 KRFLDTYP

-174 HDFDFEG
+174 PDFDFGE
-181 RTIMVKD
+181 RKVVVKEA
-188 GDTLSLG
+188 DTLCLG
-195 SHSLQFI
+195 SHTLRFI
-202 IAPMVH
+202 IVPMVH

-215 FEPTEQ
+215 YDASDR

-232 GVYDADSHDW
+232 GVYDADADDW

-264 LKKIAPLPISVIAPL
+264 LKKIADLDIRVIAPL

-284 KENLPFYIDKYN
+284 SENLQFYIDKYH
-296 TWSSYMPEDEGV
+296 TWSSYEPEDKGV

-317 HTLEAANIMA
+317 HTLEAAEMMA
-327 EKLRLRGVKV
+327 EKLRARGVKV
-337 AMSDIAREDIA
+337 AMSDLSREDIA

-381 LKHKNYQNRRVA
+381 LKHKNYQKRRVA
-393 IIENGTWSPTAAKTI
+393 ILENGTWAPTAAKTI
-408 KSTLE
+408 KKTISEMSNVTL
-413 DMKQISIVEPVVT
+413 VEPVVT
-426 IRSAFKPSD
+426 IRSAYKPAD
-435 EQAFNAL
+435 DAAFSAL
-442 ADALAQ
+442 CDALCE

>member
-1 MLNYFVGSPHCST
+1 MTSNK
-14 TLHEMP
+14 
-20 PWQQFF
+20 
-26 ILHAC
+26 
-31 YIIDFWSNFAV
+31 YISDSI
-42 RKHQLYFISH
+42 Q
-52 VVFFKNMTTNN
+52 
-63 KHISSAIKYIGV
+63 YIGV
-75 DDPDLPMFESQYVLE
+75 DDPELPLFESQYMLE
-90 NGMAYNSYFIDDDHI
+90 NGMAYNSYLIRDEKI

-114 KIDEWMANVDA
+114 KIDEWMARLNDA
-125 CLADRQPEYLVVLHM
+125 LAGRTPDYLVVLHV

-148 KRFLQTYP
+148 KRFLDTYP

-174 HDFDFEG
+174 PDFDFGE
-181 RTIMVKD
+181 RKVVVKEA
-188 GDTLSLG
+188 DTLCLG
-195 SHSLQFI
+195 NHTLRFI
-202 IAPMVH
+202 IVPMVH

-215 FEPTEQ
+215 YDASDR

-232 GVYDADSHDW
+232 GVYDADADDW

-264 LKKIAPLPISVIAPL
+264 LKKIADLDIRVIAPL

-284 KENLPFYIDKYN
+284 SENLQFYIDKYH
-296 TWSSYMPEDEGV
+296 TWSSYEPEDKGV

-317 HTLEAANIMA
+317 HTLEAAEMMA
-327 EKLRLRGVKV
+327 EKLRARGVKV
-337 AMSDIAREDIA
+337 AMSDLSREDIA

-381 LKHKNYQNRRVA
+381 LKHKNYQKRRVA
-393 IIENGTWSPTAAKTI
+393 ILENGTWAPTAAKTI
-408 KSTLE
+408 RKTISEMSNVTL
-413 DMKQISIVEPVVT
+413 VEPVVT
-426 IRSAFKPSD
+426 IRSAYKPAD
-435 EQAFNAL
+435 DAAFCAL
-442 ADALAQ
+442 CDALCE

>member
-1 MLNYFVGSPHCST
+1 MCDNCDNPL
-14 TLHEMP
+14 
-20 PWQQFF
+20 
-26 ILHAC
+26 
-31 YIIDFWSNFAV
+31 FWCNFAPD
-42 RKHQLYFISH
+42 KYHSLCYSHFFLLMTSNKYISDS
-52 VVFFKNMTTNN
+52 
-63 KHISSAIKYIGV
+63 IQYIGV
-75 DDPDLPMFESQYVLE
+75 DDPELPLFESQYMLE
-90 NGMAYNSYFIDDDHI
+90 NGMAYNSYLIRDEKI

-114 KIDEWMANVDA
+114 KIDEWMARLSDA
-125 CLADRQPEYLVVLHM
+125 LAGRTPDYLVVLHV

-148 KRFLQTYP
+148 KRFLDTYP

-174 HDFDFEG
+174 PDFDFGE
-181 RTIMVKD
+181 RKVVVKEA
-188 GDTLSLG
+188 DTLCLG
-195 SHSLQFI
+195 SHTLRFI
-202 IAPMVH
+202 IVPMVH

-215 FEPTEQ
+215 YDASDR

-232 GVYDADSHDW
+232 GVYDADADDW

-264 LKKIAPLPISVIAPL
+264 LKKIADLDIRVIAPL

-284 KENLPFYIDKYN
+284 SENLQFYIDKYH
-296 TWSSYMPEDEGV
+296 TWSSYEPEDKGV

-317 HTLEAANIMA
+317 HTLEAAEMMA
-327 EKLRLRGVKV
+327 EKLRARGVKV
-337 AMSDIAREDIA
+337 AMSDLSREDIA

-381 LKHKNYQNRRVA
+381 LKHKNYQKRRVA
-393 IIENGTWSPTAAKTI
+393 ILENGTWSPTAAKTI
-408 KSTLE
+408 KKTISEMSNVTL
-413 DMKQISIVEPVVT
+413 VEPVVT
-426 IRSAFKPSD
+426 IRSAYKPAD
-435 EQAFNAL
+435 DAAFCAL
-442 ADALAQ
+442 CDALCE

>member
-1 MLNYFVGSPHCST
+1 MCDNCDNPL
-14 TLHEMP
+14 
-20 PWQQFF
+20 
-26 ILHAC
+26 
-31 YIIDFWSNFAV
+31 FWCNFAPD
-42 RKHQLYFISH
+42 KYHSLCYSHFFLPMTSNKYISDS
-52 VVFFKNMTTNN
+52 
-63 KHISSAIKYIGV
+63 IQYIGV
-75 DDPDLPMFESQYVLE
+75 DDPELPLFESQYMLE
-90 NGMAYNSYFIDDDHI
+90 NGMAYNSYLIRDERI

-114 KIDEWMANVDA
+114 KIDEWMARLSDA
-125 CLADRQPEYLVVLHM
+125 LAGRTPDYLVVLHV

-148 KRFLQTYP
+148 KRFLDTYP

-174 HDFDFEG
+174 PDFDFGE
-181 RTIMVKD
+181 RKVVVKEA
-188 GDTLSLG
+188 DTLCLG
-195 SHSLQFI
+195 SHTLRFI
-202 IAPMVH
+202 IVPMVH

-215 FEPTEQ
+215 YDASDR

-232 GVYDADSHDW
+232 GVYDADADDW

-264 LKKIAPLPISVIAPL
+264 LKKIADLDIRVIAPL

-284 KENLPFYIDKYN
+284 SENLQFYIDKYH
-296 TWSSYMPEDEGV
+296 TWSSYEPEDKGV

-317 HTLEAANIMA
+317 HTLEAAEMMA
-327 EKLRLRGVKV
+327 EKLRARGVKV
-337 AMSDIAREDIA
+337 AMSDLSREDIA

-381 LKHKNYQNRRVA
+381 LKHKNYQKRRVA
-393 IIENGTWSPTAAKTI
+393 ILENGTWSPTAAKTI
-408 KSTLE
+408 KKTISEMSNVTL
-413 DMKQISIVEPVVT
+413 VEPVVT
-426 IRSAFKPSD
+426 IRSAYKPAD
-435 EQAFNAL
+435 DAAFCAL
-442 ADALAQ
+442 CDALCE

>member
-1 MLNYFVGSPHCST
+1 MCDNCDNPL
-14 TLHEMP
+14 
-20 PWQQFF
+20 
-26 ILHAC
+26 
-31 YIIDFWSNFAV
+31 FWCNFAQD
-42 RKHQLYFISH
+42 KYHSLCYSHFFLSMTSNKYISDS
-52 VVFFKNMTTNN
+52 
-63 KHISSAIKYIGV
+63 IQYIGV
-75 DDPDLPMFESQYVLE
+75 DDPELPLFESQYMLE
-90 NGMAYNSYFIDDDHI
+90 NGMAYNSYLIRDEKI

-114 KIDEWMANVDA
+114 KINEWMARLSDA
-125 CLADRQPEYLVVLHM
+125 LAGRTPDYLVVLHV

-148 KRFLQTYP
+148 KRFLDTYP

-174 HDFDFEG
+174 PDFDFGE
-181 RTIMVKD
+181 RKVVVKEA
-188 GDTLSLG
+188 DTLCLG
-195 SHSLQFI
+195 SHTLRFI
-202 IAPMVH
+202 IVPMVH

-215 FEPTEQ
+215 YDASDR

-232 GVYDADSHDW
+232 GVYDADADDW

-264 LKKIAPLPISVIAPL
+264 LKKIADLDIRVIAPL

-284 KENLPFYIDKYN
+284 SENLQFYIDKYH
-296 TWSSYMPEDEGV
+296 TWSSYEPEDKGV

-317 HTLEAANIMA
+317 HTLEAAEMMA
-327 EKLRLRGVKV
+327 EKLRARGVKV
-337 AMSDIAREDIA
+337 AMSDLSREDIA

-381 LKHKNYQNRRVA
+381 LKHKNYQKRRVA
-393 IIENGTWSPTAAKTI
+393 ILENGTWAPTAAKTI
-408 KSTLE
+408 RKT
-413 DMKQISIVEPVVT
+413 ISEMSNVPLVEPVVT
-426 IRSAFKPSD
+426 IRSAYKPAD
-435 EQAFNAL
+435 DAAFCAL
-442 ADALAQ
+442 CDALCE